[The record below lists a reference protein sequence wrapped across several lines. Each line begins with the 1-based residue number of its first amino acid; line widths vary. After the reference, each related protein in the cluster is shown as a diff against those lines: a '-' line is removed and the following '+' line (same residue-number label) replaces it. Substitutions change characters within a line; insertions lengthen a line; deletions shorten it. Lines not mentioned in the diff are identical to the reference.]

1 MSAARPVG
9 AMTNVFLTGFPGFL
23 GSALVE
29 RLLERHDEG
38 TVTCLIQ
45 AKYASEAEQRR
56 AEIDDRVDADAAARV
71 DLVEGDITDPE
82 LAVDD
87 YGGLAAD
94 ADEVYHLAA
103 IYDLTMDRAPGK
115 AVNIDGT
122 RHMVAFAAAADADRF
137 HYVSSVVV
145 AGDYEGRFTE
155 EMLQE
160 GQSFHNYYESTK
172 HMAEVAVRERMD
184 EVPTTIYRPGVA
196 VGDSETGET
205 QKYDG
210 MYAFV
215 EGLVEQGDNAV
226 IPAPKGASEGEF
238 NVVPRDYIVDAI
250 SYLSGI
256 EESEGKTYH
265 LADPDPP
272 PTTELIK
279 TLGEAAGKDRTFVV
293 PYPKGIVKGL
303 LESLKPE
310 SELLKSGSLEYQTW
324 PASFDCS
331 NAVADL
337 EGSGI
342 ECPAFEEYAETLVE
356 FYRENPDIGTEGM
369 N

>member
-1 MSAARPVG
+1 
-9 AMTNVFLTGFPGFL
+9 MTDVLLTGFPGFL

-29 RLLERHDEG
+29 RLLERHDEDA
-38 TVTCLIQ
+38 TIACLIQ
-45 AKYASEAEQRR
+45 SKFRREAEDRV
-56 AEIDDRVDADAAARV
+56 AEIDADVDADAPARV

-82 LAVDD
+82 LALEEYDRLVEET
-87 YGGLAAD
+87 D
-94 ADEVYHLAA
+94 AVYHLAA

-122 RHMVAFAAAADADRF
+122 RHVVDFAAEADVDRL

-160 GQSFHNYYESTK
+160 GQSFYNYYESTK
-172 HMAEVAVRERMD
+172 HMAEVAVQQRMD
-184 EVPTTIYRPGVA
+184 EVPTTVYRPGVA

-226 IPAPKGASEGEF
+226 IPAPRGASDGEF

-250 SYLSGI
+250 GYLSGI
-256 EESEGKTYH
+256 DESEGKVYH

-272 PTTELIK
+272 STVELVK
-279 TLGEAAGKDRTFVV
+279 ALGEAAGKERTFVL
-293 PYPKGIVKGL
+293 PYPKGILKGL
-303 LESLKPE
+303 LETFKPE
-310 SELLKSGSLEYQTW
+310 SELLKSGGLEYQTW

-331 NAVADL
+331 NAVEDL
-337 EGSGI
+337 DGSGV
-342 ECPAFEEYAETLVE
+342 ECPDFEEYADTLVE
-356 FYRENPDIGTEGM
+356 FYREHPDIGSEGM

>member
-1 MSAARPVG
+1 
-9 AMTNVFLTGFPGFL
+9 MTNVFLTGFPGFL

-38 TVTCLIQ
+38 TVTCLVQ
-45 AKYASEAEQRR
+45 PKYRSKAEQRVDG
-56 AEIDDRVDADAAARV
+56 IDAAVDADATQRV
-71 DLVEGDITDPE
+71 AFAEGDITDRH

-87 YGGLAAD
+87 YDGLAD
-94 ADEVYHLAA
+94 GTDQVYHLAA
-103 IYDLTMDRAPGK
+103 IYDLTVDRAPAK

-122 RHMVAFAAAADADRF
+122 RHMVEFAAAADADRL
-137 HYVSSVVV
+137 HYVSTVVV

-215 EGLVEQGDNAV
+215 EGLVDQGDNAV
-226 IPAPKGASEGEF
+226 IPAPRGASEGEF

-250 SYLSGI
+250 GYLSGI
-256 EESEGKTYH
+256 EESEGRTYH
-265 LADPDPP
+265 LADPDPLT
-272 PTTELIK
+272 TTELVRA
-279 TLGEAAGKDRTFVV
+279 LGEAADKDRTVIV
-293 PYPKGIVKGL
+293 PYPKGILKGL

-310 SELLKSGSLEYQTW
+310 SELLRSGGLEYQTW

-331 NAVADL
+331 NAVEDL
-337 EGSGI
+337 AGSGI
-342 ECPAFEEYAETLVE
+342 ECPGVADYAGTLVE
-356 FYRENPDIGTEGM
+356 FYREHPDIGTEGM

>member
-1 MSAARPVG
+1 
-9 AMTNVFLTGFPGFL
+9 MTDTFLTGFPGFL

-29 RLLERHDEG
+29 RLLARHDEG
-38 TVTCLIQ
+38 TVTCLVQ
-45 AKYASEAEQRR
+45 PKYRSEAEARVD
-56 AEIDDRVDADAAARV
+56 EIDTEVDADATERV
-71 DLVEGDITDPE
+71 ALVEGDITDTE

-87 YGGLAAD
+87 YEALVD
-94 ADEVYHLAA
+94 ATDEVYHLAA

-122 RHMVAFAAAADADRF
+122 RHVVEFAAQADADRL

-145 AGDYEGRFTE
+145 AGDYEGRFSE
-155 EMLQE
+155 DMLQE
-160 GQSFHNYYESTK
+160 GQSFYNYYESTK
-172 HMAEVAVRERMD
+172 HMAEVAVQERMG

-215 EGLVEQGDNAV
+215 EGLVDQGDNAV

-238 NVVPRDYIVDAI
+238 NIVPRDYVVDAI
-250 SYLSGI
+250 GYLSGI
-256 EESEGKTYH
+256 DESEGKVYH

-272 PTTELIK
+272 TTTELVKI
-279 TLGEAAGKDRTFVV
+279 LGEVTGKDRTFVV
-293 PYPKGIVKGL
+293 PYPKGIVKGF

-310 SELLKSGSLEYQTW
+310 SELLKSGGLEYQTW

-342 ECPAFEEYAETLVE
+342 ECPAFEEYADNLVA

>member
-1 MSAARPVG
+1 
-9 AMTNVFLTGFPGFL
+9 MTNVFLTGFPGFL

-29 RLLERHDEG
+29 RLLERHGEG
-38 TVTCLIQ
+38 TVTCLVQ
-45 AKYASEAEQRR
+45 PKYRDEADRR
-56 AEIDDRVDADAAARV
+56 VEEIDADVDADADARV
-71 DLVEGDITDPE
+71 DLVEGDITDAE

-87 YGGLAAD
+87 YDGLTDD

-122 RHMVAFAAAADADRF
+122 RHMVEFAAAADADRL
-137 HYVSSVVV
+137 HYISSVVV

-160 GQSFHNYYESTK
+160 GQSFYNYYESTK

-250 SYLSGI
+250 GYLSGI

-272 PTTELIK
+272 TTTELVK

-293 PYPKGIVKGL
+293 PYPKGIVKGF

-310 SELLKSGSLEYQTW
+310 SELLKSGGLEYQTW

-356 FYRENPDIGTEGM
+356 FYREHPDIGTEGM